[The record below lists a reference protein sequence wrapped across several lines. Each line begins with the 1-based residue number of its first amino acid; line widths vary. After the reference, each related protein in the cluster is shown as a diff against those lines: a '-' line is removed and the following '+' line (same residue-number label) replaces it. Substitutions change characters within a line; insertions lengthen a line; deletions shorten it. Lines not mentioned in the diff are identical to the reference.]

1 MRALQ
6 KPKDTPIQKAAA
18 PPAQA
23 SDYGVAFGKN
33 AVRVVPSVGQKGEC
47 KVTRKVCK
55 CNALLKG
62 KRLANSIKSN
72 NCQL

>member
-33 AVRVVPSVGQKGEC
+33 AVRVVPNVGQKGD
-47 KVTRKVCK
+47 V
-55 CNALLKG
+55 
-62 KRLANSIKSN
+62 
-72 NCQL
+72 Q